1 VTRAARGEA
10 AAQPGRRLLAG
21 AGDPVVIVL
30 LLIAF
35 FSSISGKPL
44 DGLLML
50 LVAAGL
56 AGDARARSRR
66 VPPVLTDPVLTDPV
80 LTDPVLADEVPADGG
95 PPGEPAPDAVPAR
108 RRGAR
113 LLIAAAA
120 VTAGLCYAAIVGS
133 FSRFSWPATAA
144 VVGLGTLVILVGWQE
159 PERPRP
165 DYGPLP
171 VRGVMAWG
179 AVLVAGGVWELWSL
193 LQQPALDT
201 TSYAHPTISALT
213 DPVLATQP
221 GRALVLGSWLLL
233 GWYLVRR

>member
-21 AGDPVVIVL
+21 VGDPVVIVL

-35 FSSISGKPL
+35 FSAISGKPL

-56 AGDARARSRR
+56 AWDAWARSGH
-66 VPPVLTDPVLTDPV
+66 VPPTPVD
-80 LTDPVLADEVPADGG
+80 
-95 PPGEPAPDAVPAR
+95 GEPAPDAVPAP

-113 LLIAAAA
+113 PLIAAVA
-120 VTAGLCYAAIVGS
+120 VAAGLCYAAIVGS

-159 PERPRP
+159 PRRPRP
-165 DYGPLP
+165 DSGPLP
-171 VRGVMAWG
+171 VRGVAAWG
-179 AVLVAGGVWELWSL
+179 AVLVAGGAWELWSL

-221 GRALVLGSWLLL
+221 GRALVLGGWLLL

>member
-1 VTRAARGEA
+1 MTRAARGEA
-10 AAQPGRRLLAG
+10 AAQPGRRSLAG
-21 AGDPVVIVL
+21 VGDPVVIVL

-50 LVAAGL
+50 LVASGL
-56 AGDARARSRR
+56 AWDAWARSRR
-66 VPPVLTDPVLTDPV
+66 VPPVLADP
-80 LTDPVLADEVPADGG
+80 VPADGEL
-95 PPGEPAPDAVPAR
+95 PGEPAPAAVPVR

-120 VTAGLCYAAIVGS
+120 VTAGLCYTAIVGS

-159 PERPRP
+159 PRQPRP

-179 AVLVAGGVWELWSL
+179 AVLVAGGLWELWSL

-201 TSYAHPTISALT
+201 TSYAHPTVSALT

-221 GRALVLGSWLLL
+221 GRALVLGGWLLL

>member
-10 AAQPGRRLLAG
+10 AAQPGRRLLAS

-50 LVAAGL
+50 LVASGL
-56 AGDARARSRR
+56 AWDARARSRR
-66 VPPVLTDPVLTDPV
+66 VPPR
-80 LTDPVLADEVPADGG
+80 PADGG
-95 PPGEPAPDAVPAR
+95 PPGEPAPDAAAVQ

-120 VTAGLCYAAIVGS
+120 VTAGLCYAAVVGS

-144 VVGLGTLVILVGWQE
+144 VVGLGILVILVGWQE
-159 PERPRP
+159 PRQPRP

-221 GRALVLGSWLLL
+221 GRALVLGGWLLL

>member
-10 AAQPGRRLLAG
+10 AAQPGRRPLAG
-21 AGDPVVIVL
+21 AGDPVVLVL

-50 LVAAGL
+50 LVASGL
-56 AGDARARSRR
+56 AWDAWARSRR
-66 VPPVLTDPVLTDPV
+66 VPL
-80 LTDPVLADEVPADGG
+80 VLADLVLADGE
-95 PPGEPAPDAVPAR
+95 PPGEPAPDAIPVG

-144 VVGLGTLVILVGWQE
+144 VVGLGTLVILVGWPE
-159 PERPRP
+159 PRRPRP
-165 DYGPLP
+165 AYGPLP

-179 AVLVAGGVWELWSL
+179 AVLVAGGLWELWSL

-221 GRALVLGSWLLL
+221 GRALVLGGWLLL
-233 GWYLVRR
+233 GW